1 MSRMVRRES
10 RIVIAVSLV
19 AWSCLAVGCSSSETK
34 MSGPVTADMEKAIE
48 AEQKSAEEAEM
59 ARHKDGEQ

>member
-1 MSRMVRRES
+1 MPLLFRLWMVPL
-10 RIVIAVSLV
+10 LV
-19 AWSCLAVGCSSSETK
+19 VCCCPLAGCSSSETK

-59 ARHKDGEQ
+59 ARHKAGER